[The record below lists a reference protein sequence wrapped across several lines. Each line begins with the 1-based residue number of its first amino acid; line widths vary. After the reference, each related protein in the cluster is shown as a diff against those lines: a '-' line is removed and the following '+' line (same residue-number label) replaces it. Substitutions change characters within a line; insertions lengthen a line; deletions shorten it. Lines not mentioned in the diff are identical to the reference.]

1 MAYWVDADQVL
12 AAVVERPQGRAVP
25 SDRIG
30 NVAYAIAP
38 RTRVV
43 VVDAIGCAAL
53 TAKHPGIVD
62 TDGRSDLAVGS
73 VDLGYRPVVH
83 VGNEGPAT
91 TKCDWA
97 GGLSDL
103 DVSGY
108 RPARRRGGPLLS
120 RPHPYSAHAGSGR
133 VP

>member
-1 MAYWVDADQVL
+1 MAYWVDADQLL

-83 VGNEGPAT
+83 PGNKGPAT
-91 TKCDWA
+91 TKCEW
-97 GGLSDL
+97 S
-103 DVSGY
+103 V
-108 RPARRRGGPLLS
+108 RLLHLYLTHY
-120 RPHPYSAHAGSGR
+120 PPTG
-133 VP
+133 